1 MHLSSSFLKTIK
13 YGAIA
18 VAILMFTGIAAV
30 MFLARNTDEDI
41 TGVVS
46 PALLVIIVSTITVI
60 AATVLQRRS
69 FR

>member
-1 MHLSSSFLKTIK
+1 MYLSSSLLKTVK
-13 YGAIA
+13 YSAITLGLLKFA
-18 VAILMFTGIAAV
+18 GIVGVIILT
-30 MFLARNTDEDI
+30 RNTDEDI